1 MKKNFKLL
9 VSFIL
14 TVIATIVFGTTIVNA
29 ENIASSVTIKSTSY
43 HNPPM
48 SYPQTFHVKKTT
60 GGKFAYCIT
69 YAKKNTINRY

>member
-14 TVIATIVFGTTIVNA
+14 TVVATIVFGTTIVNA

-48 SYPQTFHVKKTT
+48 SYPCKKDYWW
-60 GGKFAYCIT
+60 KICIL
-69 YAKKNTINRY
+69 YNIC